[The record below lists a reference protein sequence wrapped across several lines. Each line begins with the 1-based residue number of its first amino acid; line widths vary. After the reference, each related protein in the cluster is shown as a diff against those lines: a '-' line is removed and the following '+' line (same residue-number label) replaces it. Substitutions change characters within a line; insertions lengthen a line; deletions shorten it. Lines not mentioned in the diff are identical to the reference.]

1 MVFIRCESAAT
12 IQETLLLESNSATPA
27 PPLRIDSSPVEVANS
42 CRHLPGLVFF
52 DSATEE
58 EGAISIVA
66 ALPSEVL
73 SGRDWKVLE
82 RAVASRTTARLEE
95 GIVAGFVEYG
105 GLFCFGIYPHVLV
118 YRHEDRTWHGSPAL
132 AGDLRPMCEAASVPG
147 PAFRPEATR
156 EAFLAGVAAAQEY
169 IAAGDIYQVNL
180 SHRLLGDW
188 AGDPWDFHKRLR
200 RCSPAPY
207 AAFLELCGRAV
218 VSASPELF
226 LKMEGPLISTQPIKG
241 TRPRR
246 ADPAADFESSQEL
259 LRSQKEAAELV
270 MITDLER
277 SDLGQVC
284 QFGSVQ
290 VRELL
295 GLRQFE
301 DVFHLVSTVQG
312 LLRSEVTHVQALRLC
327 FPGGSITGAPKKRA
341 MEIIAELEPIP
352 RGLYTGAIGY
362 FGFNRESQF
371 SVAIRTVICEAGHA
385 HFHVGAG
392 IVADSIPEAEYQETW
407 DKAAGILRA
416 ARG

>member
-1 MVFIRCESAAT
+1 LQSI
-12 IQETLLLESNSATPA
+12 SATPA
-27 PPLRIDSSPVEVANS
+27 PPLRIDLSPVEVAS
-42 CRHLPGLVFF
+42 RCRYLPGLVFF

-66 ALPSEVL
+66 ALPSEVID
-73 SGRDWKVLE
+73 GTEWTRLE
-82 RAVASRTTARLEE
+82 EAVASRRTARLEE
-95 GIVAGFVEYG
+95 GIIAGFVEYG
-105 GLFCFGIYPHVLV
+105 GRFCFGVYEHVLV
-118 YRHEDRTWHGSPAL
+118 YRHHDRTWHGSPQL
-132 AGDLRPMCEAASVPG
+132 AASLRPVREAASMSG
-147 PAFRPEATR
+147 PDFQPDTTR

-180 SHRLLGDW
+180 SHRLAANW
-188 AGDPWDFHKRLR
+188 PGDPWSFQKRLR
-200 RCSPAPY
+200 RHSPAPHS
-207 AAFLELCGRAV
+207 AFLEIGGRAV
-218 VSASPELF
+218 LSASPELF
-226 LKMEGPLISTQPIKG
+226 LKMQGRLISTQPIKG

-259 LRSQKEAAELV
+259 LRSRKEAAELV

-284 QFGSVQ
+284 EFGSVR

-295 GLRQFE
+295 RLRQFE
-301 DVFHLVSTVQG
+301 QVFHLVSTVQG
-312 LLRSEVTHVQALRLC
+312 VLRSEITHVEALRLC

-341 MEIIAELEPIP
+341 MEIIAELEPVP

-362 FGFNRESQF
+362 FGFNGESQF
-371 SVAIRTVICEAGHA
+371 SVAIRTVICEAGRA

-416 ARG
+416 ARE